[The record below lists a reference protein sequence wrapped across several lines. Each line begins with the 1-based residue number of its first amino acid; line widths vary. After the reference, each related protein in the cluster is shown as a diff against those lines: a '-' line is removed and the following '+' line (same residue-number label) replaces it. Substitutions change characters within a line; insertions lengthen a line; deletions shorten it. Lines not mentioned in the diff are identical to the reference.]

1 MLIKEIV
8 KDCRSKMD
16 KTIEYYEKELKGVR
30 TGRATTALI
39 EFVKVDYY
47 GSSTDLRDIA
57 AVSVGDATQLVVKPY
72 DPGSK
77 NEIIKAL
84 ESADLGLN
92 PQADGDTIR
101 ISIPSPSA
109 ERRNQLATQVKKMGE
124 ESKIAIRNERR
135 DANKHIDAQ
144 VKDKSNDESEDDG
157 KHGKH
162 EIDGLTKSHTAK
174 IESLCM
180 VKVEDIQTI

>member
-1 MLIKEIV
+1 MLIKEII
-8 KDCRSKMD
+8 KDCSKKMD
-16 KTIEYYEKELKGVR
+16 KTIEYYGRELKGVR

-39 EFVKVDYY
+39 EYVKVDYY

-84 ESADLGLN
+84 EGADLGLN

-101 ISIPSPSA
+101 ISIPAPSS
-109 ERRNQLATQVKKMGE
+109 ERRQQLAIQVKKMAE

-135 DANKHIDAQ
+135 DAIKLIETQ
-144 VKDKSNDESEDDG
+144 VKDKSNDESEDNG
-157 KHGKH
+157 KHGKS
-162 EIDGLTKSHTAK
+162 EIDSLTKKHTSKIDDLCKAK
-174 IESLCM
+174 TDE
-180 VKVEDIQTI
+180 IQTI

>member
-1 MLIKEIV
+1 
-8 KDCRSKMD
+8 MD
-16 KTIEYYEKELKGVR
+16 KTLEYYERELKGVR

-39 EFVKVDYY
+39 EYVKVDYY

-57 AVSVGDATQLVVKPY
+57 AVSVTDATQLLVKPY
-72 DPGSK
+72 DPSSK

-92 PQADGDTIR
+92 PQADGDSIR
-101 ISIPSPSA
+101 ISIPAPSA
-109 ERRNQLATQVKKMGE
+109 ERRQQLATQVKKMGE

-135 DANKHIDAQ
+135 DANKFIDNQ

-157 KHGKH
+157 KHGKS
-162 EIDGLTKSHTAK
+162 EIDSLTKKHTAK
-174 IESLCM
+174 IDDMCNT
-180 VKVEDIQTI
+180 KVNDIQSI

>member
-1 MLIKEIV
+1 MLIKQIA
-8 KDCRSKMD
+8 KDCSNKMN
-16 KTIEYYEKELKGVR
+16 KTIEYYERELKGVR

-39 EFVKVDYY
+39 EYVKVDYY

-77 NEIIKAL
+77 NDIIKAL
-84 ESADLGLN
+84 ESAELGLK
-92 PQADGDTIR
+92 PQADGDAIR
-101 ISIPSPSA
+101 ISIPAPSS
-109 ERRNQLATQVKKMGE
+109 ERRQQLAIQVKKMGE

-135 DANKHIDAQ
+135 DAMKLIDSQ

-157 KHGKH
+157 KQGK
-162 EIDGLTKSHTAK
+162 EDVESMTKKHTAK
-174 IESLCM
+174 IDLLCKA
-180 VKVEDIQTI
+180 KVEDIQSI